1 MKVRLPDRR
10 RRCRRLFST
19 LWFVASALIVSAPP
33 LHATDQ
39 VVTDAGDS
47 GGANQLRAKLSAL
60 QGSGGGALTF
70 NLGSAT
76 IVLVN
81 GVLPAITTTVV
92 IDGGGIVTV
101 SGNNASLVFQINA
114 SGTLTL
120 NNITI
125 SNGFNASG
133 DGGAIQ
139 NLGTLNVNNSK
150 FFQNKTAPAWSGGVI
165 LNLGALNITNSEFG
179 SNQAGN
185 GGALY
190 PRFAASATTIIGCN
204 FHDNTTLNTTN
215 GWGGAMLIWDGAKVG
230 VQNSQFINNTANSG
244 SFSSST
250 IDRGGAVYVTFNSS
264 LTVGNS
270 QFASNSAFFGGA
282 LYVDPGGSLT
292 LTGSDL
298 HDNSIGVFDGTQ
310 GGGAIYN
317 AGNLLV
323 DTDQL
328 HDNHAD
334 GAGGAIDN
342 VGPGSLIVRNTVLR
356 RNQADGGGAIEN
368 DGNATVQTSTL
379 ADNIAMLYGG
389 AIDAADRTDTT
400 KALTVTAS
408 TLSGN
413 NAALHGGAI
422 ESEMQL
428 TLINVTINGNS
439 GPEAIDHYDRPITL
453 TNATIAQNTGTGL
466 SLHGSAALLLR
477 NTLLASNAGGNCS
490 GAITSN
496 GFNLSDDTTCGLTNT
511 GDHQGP
517 TFNPLLGPLQNN
529 GGLTKTQLPQAG
541 SPAIDAGTGSGA
553 PARDQRGYL
562 RAGAAPD
569 IGAAE
574 FGGTI
579 PVSLANISTRG
590 FVGIGDNV
598 MIGGFVVT
606 GNGNKLVLLRAIGP
620 SLGNPP
626 INLANVL
633 QDPTL
638 SLFNSSQ
645 QRIGFNDNWADADNA
660 GSIDPAL
667 RPSNALE
674 SAILISLAPGAYTAI
689 VSGLNGGTGLGLVE
703 VFDLDPT
710 AGSKLFNIST
720 RGLAETGD
728 NVLDGGFSVKGPDNE
743 TVVVRAKGPSLS
755 DFGLTNVLQNP
766 TLSLF
771 NDQGSRIQFND
782 DWQTDQRDEIIATGL
797 QPSNPAES
805 AMVRTLAPGNYT
817 AIVNGVNGT
826 TGIALV
832 EIYGLN

>member
-1 MKVRLPDRR
+1 MNAFLKTMWPRR
-10 RRCRRLFST
+10 QPRRCSCLLAIAILLFS
-19 LWFVASALIVSAPP
+19 LYPVSA
-33 LHATDQ
+33 ANQ
-39 VVTDAGDS
+39 VVTDPGDN
-47 GGANQLRAKLSAL
+47 GGGNQLRAKINAAQS
-60 QGSGGGALTF
+60 SGGGTITF
-70 NLGSAT
+70 SIGTVT
-76 IVLVN
+76 IVLAN
-81 GVLPAITTTVV
+81 GVLPTITTNVTV
-92 IDGGGIVTV
+92 DGGGKVTI
-101 SGNNASLVFQINA
+101 SGANTSSILAVN
-114 SGTLTL
+114 SGATLTL
-120 NNITI
+120 NNLTITKALNAG
-125 SNGFNASG
+125 SN
-133 DGGAIQ
+133 GGAIQ
-139 NLGTLNVNNSK
+139 NFGTLNINNCMFTENQTSAA
-150 FFQNKTAPAWSGGVI
+150 FSGGAI
-165 LNLGALNITNSEFG
+165 LSLGPLNITNSEFA
-179 SNQAGN
+179 SNRAGN

-190 PRFAASATTIIGCN
+190 PRFAPAVTTITGCN
-204 FHDNTTLNTTN
+204 FHDNSTTNTTN
-215 GWGGAMLIWDGAKVG
+215 GWGGVMLIWDGAQVT
-230 VQNSQFINNTANSG
+230 VQNSQFTNNTANSG

-270 QFASNSAFFGGA
+270 QFAGNSAFFGGA

-342 VGPGSLIVRNTVLR
+342 IGSGSLIVRNTVLR

-477 NTLLASNAGGNCS
+477 NTLLAFNAGGNCS
-490 GAITSN
+490 GTITSN

-529 GGLTKTQLPQAG
+529 GGLTQTQLPQAG

-606 GNGNKLVLLRAIGP
+606 GNGNKLVLLRAI
-620 SLGNPP
+620 
-626 INLANVL
+626 
-633 QDPTL
+633 
-638 SLFNSSQ
+638 
-645 QRIGFNDNWADADNA
+645 
-660 GSIDPAL
+660 
-667 RPSNALE
+667 
-674 SAILISLAPGAYTAI
+674 
-689 VSGLNGGTGLGLVE
+689 
-703 VFDLDPT
+703 
-710 AGSKLFNIST
+710 
-720 RGLAETGD
+720 
-728 NVLDGGFSVKGPDNE
+728 
-743 TVVVRAKGPSLS
+743 
-755 DFGLTNVLQNP
+755 
-766 TLSLF
+766 
-771 NDQGSRIQFND
+771 
-782 DWQTDQRDEIIATGL
+782 
-797 QPSNPAES
+797 
-805 AMVRTLAPGNYT
+805 
-817 AIVNGVNGT
+817 
-826 TGIALV
+826 
-832 EIYGLN
+832 